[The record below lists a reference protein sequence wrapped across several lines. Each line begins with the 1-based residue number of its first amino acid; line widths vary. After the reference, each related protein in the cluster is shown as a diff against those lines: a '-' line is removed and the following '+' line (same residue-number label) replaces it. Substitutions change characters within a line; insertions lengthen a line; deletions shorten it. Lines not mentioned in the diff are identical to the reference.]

1 MACRRKH
8 SLTALLAGTGDAHSF
23 IKELIAYV
31 AEESPAVTIEQAR
44 LVPIG
49 RMRNRAIGPRACWT
63 AGTVGAL
70 SCPPQ
75 QRALWRTERLT
86 LRCSCERL

>member
-8 SLTALLAGTGDAHSF
+8 SLTASLAGTGDAHSF

-44 LVPIG
+44 LVPMAARAIAQSVHVPVG
-49 RMRNRAIGPRACWT
+49 LRTLSAHSAVLASRMRTRTDRT
-63 AGTVGAL
+63 AHPSVQL
-70 SCPPQ
+70 
-75 QRALWRTERLT
+75 RT
-86 LRCSCERL
+86 